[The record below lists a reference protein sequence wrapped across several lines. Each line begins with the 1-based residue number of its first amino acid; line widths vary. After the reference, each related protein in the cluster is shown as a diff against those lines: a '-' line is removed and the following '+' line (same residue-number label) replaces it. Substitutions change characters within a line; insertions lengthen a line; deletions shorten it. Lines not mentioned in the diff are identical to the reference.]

1 MVKDVIKQ
9 VEEKMKK
16 TSELFRRE
24 LSQLKAGR
32 ATPALLDRVMVDYYG
47 TPTPVNQVANIAAP
61 EPRLLTIQPWDK
73 SVVPAIEKAIL
84 KSELGLTPSSDG
96 ALIRLAIP
104 QLTEERRKDL
114 VKQVHKQA
122 EEQRVAVRNER
133 RDGNER
139 IKALEKKKEVTEDE
153 AKRAEADIQKLTDQ
167 YIKEI
172 DHIVHLKEKEIMEV

>member
-16 TSELFRRE
+16 TSELFRKE

-47 TPTPVNQVANIAAP
+47 TPTPVNQLANISAP

-73 SVVPAIEKAIL
+73 SAVPAIEKAIL

-96 ALIRLAIP
+96 SLIRLAIP

-114 VKQVHKQA
+114 VKQVHRQA

-139 IKALEKKKEVTEDE
+139 VKAMEKKKEITEDE

-172 DHIVHLKEKEIMEV
+172 DHIVQLKEKEIMEV